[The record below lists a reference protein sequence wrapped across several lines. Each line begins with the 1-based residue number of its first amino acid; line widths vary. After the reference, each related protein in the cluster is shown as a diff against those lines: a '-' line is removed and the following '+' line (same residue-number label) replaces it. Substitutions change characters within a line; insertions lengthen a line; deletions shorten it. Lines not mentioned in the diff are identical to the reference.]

1 MRVTL
6 AGSCPGVHALGSR
19 RARYRFDMAFVLK
32 LTDQET
38 DLLRAQAEREHRSM
52 HEVARLAVLD
62 RVTATEQDEQRERFI
77 RDELPNWD
85 PVMQRLA
92 DS

>member
-1 MRVTL
+1 
-6 AGSCPGVHALGSR
+6 
-19 RARYRFDMAFVLK
+19 MAFVLK
-32 LTDQET
+32 LSDEET

-52 HEVARLAVLD
+52 HEVARLAVLE
-62 RVTATEQDEQRERFI
+62 RITTAEHDEQRDAFI

-85 PVMQRLA
+85 PVMKRLA